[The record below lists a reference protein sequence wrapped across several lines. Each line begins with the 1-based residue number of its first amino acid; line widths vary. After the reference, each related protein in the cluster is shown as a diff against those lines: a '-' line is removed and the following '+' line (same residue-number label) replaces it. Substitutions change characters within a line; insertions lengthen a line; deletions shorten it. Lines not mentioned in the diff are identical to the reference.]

1 MPALVDVLSA
11 AGQGAVMCTGQ
22 PGEKLD
28 RFGDP
33 PGELFHR
40 SAHGRLG
47 DRLEFLNEPPLELGQ
62 RFVADRHDAGVFEQ
76 TA

>member
-1 MPALVDVLSA
+1 
-11 AGQGAVMCTGQ
+11 
-22 PGEKLD
+22 D

-47 DRLEFLNEPPLELGQ
+47 DRLEFLNEPPLELGSGSS
-62 RFVADRHDAGVFEQ
+62 RTATTPACSSRLRRWLVAISVPAMSRP
-76 TA
+76 